1 MYSRWFNVAIV
12 MLWLSTMTWLVWQK
26 VLPTL
31 LVGEPP
37 SYRTILAAQRREAPV
52 GWGLRFDGRRLG
64 WALSTT
70 DKLPNDLTVVRSRVH
85 FAELPL
91 RDMAPDWLR
100 ALIRMIEKPSGSIQ
114 MDVESTLI
122 IDPLGRLSRFE
133 SSVQLDP
140 LDGRIRLIGTVEE
153 EGELELEVRSGE
165 FSYKTT
171 AQLPPNALVGDSLSP
186 QTQLPGLRVGQ
197 TWTVP
202 AYSPLRPPN
211 NPMEILVATV
221 EGFDMVSYDGRAE
234 STYLVVYRTD
244 PGIRLGG
251 SRAVRGRLWVRRDG
265 TVLKQE
271 VLFFDS
277 AMTFV
282 RLSEDEALE
291 LELSTLDEDN

>member
-1 MYSRWFNVAIV
+1 MYSRWFNVAVV
-12 MLWLSTMTWLVWQK
+12 MLWLSTMSWLVWQK

-37 SYRTILAAQRREAPV
+37 SYRTILAAQRREPPV
-52 GWGLRFDGRRLG
+52 GWSMHFDGRRLG

-70 DKLPNDLTVVRSRVH
+70 RKLPNDLTVVHSRIH
-85 FAELPL
+85 FDQLPL
-91 RDMAPDWLR
+91 RDMTPDWLR
-100 ALIRMIEKPSGSIQ
+100 TLIHLIEKPAGSMH

-133 SSVQLDP
+133 SSVRLDP
-140 LDGRIRLIGTVEE
+140 LDSRIRLIGTIE

-171 AQLPPNALVGDSLSP
+171 AQLPPNALLGDSLSP

-197 TWTVP
+197 TWTAP

-211 NPMEILVATV
+211 NPLEILVATV
-221 EGFDMVSYDGRAE
+221 EGFDLVSYDGRTE
-234 STYLVVYRTD
+234 DTYLVVYRTD

-251 SRAVRGRLWVRRDG
+251 SRTVRERLWVRRDG

-282 RLSEDEALE
+282 RLCESEALA
-291 LELSTLDEDN
+291 LEQSTLNADN